1 MNDEA
6 NLMLIYVHLFTP
18 DFDLPFFHLFP
29 AKIVVHGLNLFE
41 QIVTT
46 KNLPITKMSAKFT
59 KSKNATENQLSF
71 VVKSWTYEPWACEIE
86 FFELDWTRV
95 LWNNAIGFQP
105 QISIEHWISE

>member
-18 DFDLPFFHLFP
+18 DFNLPFFHLFP

-41 QIVTT
+41 QIVTA

-71 VVKSWTYEPWACEIE
+71 VCEIMNLWTLGLRNWILWIGLNTCSLKQRNRISAAD
-86 FFELDWTRV
+86 FHWTLD
-95 LWNNAIGFQP
+95 
-105 QISIEHWISE
+105 